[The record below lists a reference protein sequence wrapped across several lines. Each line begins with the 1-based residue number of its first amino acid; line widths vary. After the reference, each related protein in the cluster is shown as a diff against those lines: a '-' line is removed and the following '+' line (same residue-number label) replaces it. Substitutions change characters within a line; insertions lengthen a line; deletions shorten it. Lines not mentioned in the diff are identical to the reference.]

1 MTTSSNVKISI
12 PEAAQPVLV
21 TGGTGFLGRAVVAAL
36 LAQGA
41 AVRVAARRPDR
52 LPPELRD
59 AERFT
64 ADLATPNSF
73 EPALEGVGA
82 VIHTAVS
89 YGSFERQQQVNV
101 RGTQALARLAAERG
115 VRRFVHISSLAVYG
129 YRHSEIVTEETPPVP
144 SRDPYSMTKRIAEKA
159 VQATPNLNWVILRPG
174 AIYGPYAPL
183 WTSALFQLARRRP
196 FLFIGDGRGRLPL
209 VHVDDVVEAI
219 LRVLDDSAAVCEA
232 FNLVH
237 PEPVTWRDVLS
248 AYAAAAGQTLRWRA
262 VPTALAATV
271 ASVAAL
277 TSFSPSMRA
286 ALPELLYFLEH
297 APSFS
302 TDKLQRTLG
311 WQPQVSLTEGIR
323 RTQFYLDHLIEPN
336 T

>member
-1 MTTSSNVKISI
+1 MTTSSTVKISI

-21 TGGTGFLGRAVVAAL
+21 TGGTGFLGRALVAAL

-64 ADLATPNSF
+64 ADLATPDSF
-73 EPALEGVGA
+73 EPALEGVGT

-89 YGSFERQQQVNV
+89 YGSFERQQLVNV
-101 RGTQALARLAAERG
+101 SGTQALAQLAAEHG
-115 VRRFVHISSLAVYG
+115 VRRFVHISTLAVYG
-129 YRHSEIVTEETPPVP
+129 YRHSGIVTEETPPAS
-144 SRDPYSMTKRIAEKA
+144 SRDPYSLTKRAAESA
-159 VQATPNLNWVILRPG
+159 VMAIGKLNWVILRPG

-183 WTSALFQLARRRP
+183 WTKALFQLARRRP
-196 FLFIGDGRGRLPL
+196 FFFVGSGRGRLPL
-209 VHVDDVVEAI
+209 VHVDDVVEAV
-219 LRVLDDSAAVCEA
+219 LRVLDNSDALCEA

-248 AYAAAAGQTLRWRA
+248 AYAAAAGQTLNWQA
-262 VPTALAATV
+262 VPTALAAAV
-271 ASVAAL
+271 ANVAAL
-277 TSFSPSMRA
+277 TSVRPSARA
-286 ALPELLYFLEH
+286 ALPELLHFLEH
-297 APSFS
+297 APIFS
-302 TDKLQRTLG
+302 TDKLQRALG

-323 RTQFYLDHLIEPN
+323 RTQVYLDHLLEPN